1 MTVRAILHARVST
14 AAQSGEDRYSIPQ
27 QLRAL
32 RDYCEAEGME
42 VLEEITDT
50 GYSGASLARPGLDR
64 VRDMV
69 AAGGV
74 DLVLAQDADRITRA
88 PGHRAFLDD
97 ELASRGCTL
106 RALDDWGDDS
116 HEGELLKFVKGWQ
129 AKGERLKFAER
140 SRRARVQKA
149 RQGKLIKSHTA
160 HYGYCYTEDGN
171 SYVVDEGAM
180 SGVRRIFELIAEE
193 RLSIHQ
199 SKLRLQA
206 EGVPTPSGGT
216 RWSMKTIRDVVL
228 DPVYEAHAYDELATM
243 VSPEVAAMLDPGG
256 RYGLVYYGR
265 RKVSTKQVSEPDG
278 NGGRRYR
285 KVHEEEWRPLEECV
299 PIPVPWSGIPP
310 RLVADAREAI
320 KNNVSPHA
328 TDERFYE
335 LSGGVFVCGCCG
347 CRMAATR
354 NQHAAYYRCSKAKRE
369 GKAACE
375 VHKNYRADD
384 LEQEVFEW
392 VALIM
397 SHPTKLAE
405 QLDLEIER
413 IKRSERSG
421 DPEREAQ
428 GWLRQIADLEARR
441 ARALDLAVEGLMD
454 RDTLRQKLGE
464 FDEQKQTAEAELAA
478 CRDRRSRVENLEA
491 LKEELLV
498 RCMFEGPKIMSRWT
512 PEQRNDVYRRLG
524 IKVLA
529 LPDGGVEIEGIVE
542 LHRSTSDTTYIVGM
556 RPPHSKRPSPS
567 SPIWSGAARCATSV
581 SPTLRA
587 GSS

>member
-1 MTVRAILHARVST
+1 MFDNFWVANVVGVTPRRNRHHVQLRVS
-14 AAQSGEDRYSIPQ
+14 AIGHVNGGGAG
-27 QLRAL
+27 QLRLPRAV
-32 RDYCEAEGME
+32 G
-42 VLEEITDT
+42 
-50 GYSGASLARPGLDR
+50 GQQDR
-64 VRDMV
+64 GR
-69 AAGGV
+69 
-74 DLVLAQDADRITRA
+74 
-88 PGHRAFLDD
+88 
-97 ELASRGCTL
+97 
-106 RALDDWGDDS
+106 
-116 HEGELLKFVKGWQ
+116 
-129 AKGERLKFAER
+129 
-140 SRRARVQKA
+140 
-149 RQGKLIKSHTA
+149 
-160 HYGYCYTEDGN
+160 ED
-171 SYVVDEGAM
+171 
-180 SGVRRIFELIAEE
+180 IFDLIAEE
-193 RLSIHQ
+193 RISIHQ

-243 VSPEVAAMLDPGG
+243 VSPEVAATLDPGG

-397 SHPTKLAE
+397 SHPTKLEE
-405 QLDLEIER
+405 QLELEIER
-413 IKRSERSG
+413 VRRSEGSG

-428 GWLRQIADLEARR
+428 GWLRQIEDLESRR

-454 RDTLRQKLGE
+454 HDTLRQKLGE
-464 FDEQKQTAEAELAA
+464 LDEQKQTAEAELAS
-478 CRDRRSRVENLEA
+478 CRDHRSRVEDLEA

-498 RCMFEGPKIMSRWT
+498 RFMFEGPALMSHWS

-529 LPDGGVEIEGIVE
+529 MPDGGVEIEGIVE
-542 LHRSTSDTTYIVGM
+542 LGKDRSPRDTTYTAGM
-556 RPPHSKRPSPS
+556 RPPGSKRRSPPSR
-567 SPIWSGAARCATSV
+567 IWSEAARYAISASQTS
-581 SPTLRA
+581 RA
-587 GSS
+587 GS